1 MGGSFIENMKKNNI
15 IRGLFF
21 FYIHYFRP
29 RRKKFGLYGDC
40 VTITPPYV
48 FINPANIYIGPKT
61 GIGPYCHLSALNAKC
76 IIKGN
81 CAIAE
86 HFTIHTGNHAREI
99 GKFVTDITEKN
110 KPQGYDKDVIVGEDV
125 WIGCNVT
132 VLCGVTIG
140 RGCTIAAGAVVTK
153 STPPYC
159 VIGGVPAKPI
169 KFIWTIDEI
178 LQHEVGLYPES
189 DRYTRDELEEI
200 FQKVK
205 EVK

>member
-1 MGGSFIENMKKNNI
+1 MKNI
-15 IRGLFF
+15 IRGLYF

-99 GKFVTDITEKN
+99 GKFVTDITEKISRRVMI
-110 KPQGYDKDVIVGEDV
+110 KTLLLERMYGSDVM
-125 WIGCNVT
+125 
-132 VLCGVTIG
+132 LL
-140 RGCTIAAGAVVTK
+140 
-153 STPPYC
+153 YC
-159 VIGGVPAKPI
+159 VG
-169 KFIWTIDEI
+169 
-178 LQHEVGLYPES
+178 
-189 DRYTRDELEEI
+189 
-200 FQKVK
+200 
-205 EVK
+205 